1 MTLLENPRQRK
12 AAECQAMAIIIRP
25 LIYCDIMQLS
35 SCLYVCLSLNCA
47 NVNVRSSKTQD
58 SHNGSACAFSFSK
71 TKSAIWMLVT
81 NQIRNDKRAITPDWH
96 MLHTDTR
103 IHGS

>member
-35 SCLYVCLSLNCA
+35 SCLFVCLSLNCA
-47 NVNVRSSKTQD
+47 NVNVRSSKP
-58 SHNGSACAFSFSK
+58 K
-71 TKSAIWMLVT
+71 
-81 NQIRNDKRAITPDWH
+81 
-96 MLHTDTR
+96 TR
-103 IHGS
+103 IMAVLVLSLLAKQKVQYGCW